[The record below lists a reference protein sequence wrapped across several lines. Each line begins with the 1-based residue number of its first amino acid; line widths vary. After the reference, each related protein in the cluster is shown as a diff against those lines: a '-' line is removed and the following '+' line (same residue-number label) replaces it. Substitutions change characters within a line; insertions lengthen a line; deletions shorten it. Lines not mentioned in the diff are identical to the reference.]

1 MDVSNRRWWRRPWA
15 VLAGGVVGSL
25 LLAAC
30 GGTANNTTSGPSIL
44 SAYNPQKGSQGGQL
58 VFSDWEPVQ
67 DLNVISSTAATTQEV
82 ASGPIWSSLWV
93 FDPQNKPIPD
103 LVSDIPTTDNGL
115 VKKID
120 DTHMDVTI
128 KLRKGLKWS
137 DGSPLTT
144 KDVDFT
150 YKAICD
156 PNTGAAT
163 TLGYDHITSTE
174 VKDDQ
179 TIIWHFGPNK
189 SGNCGLSSDL
199 TSGIY
204 SPYLTLNFPP
214 VPQSV
219 LGSVAHK
226 DWATADYFTKKP
238 TVTSGPYMVQDFT
251 PGSAAIVTLVPNPN
265 YNSGRSGSSF
275 FGHAPYLN
283 KLTYKIY
290 GDKSSQIAGF
300 KSGDTDLAL
309 DLIAKDMPSLQGA
322 SSGKAVYANGLLDEY
337 VNFNLGNN
345 TTGCD
350 SQNFAQTC
358 GKATLW
364 KDDKV
369 LRQALELATDKE
381 AMNTQLVQGIGKVM
395 NSFVVSALSP
405 YYDSS
410 TPAFHRDVAK
420 ANSTLDSDGWVKGAD
435 GTRVKNG
442 VPCKFTLSTTSGN
455 PQRAAEEELLINN
468 WKDIGCIATTKNF
481 PAGIFFQDFKGG
493 GINATG
499 QFDLAMYAN
508 NWAPDPDTWASTA
521 LPGQIP
527 TAANP
532 SGQNWDR
539 MNDPKL
545 TDLFTQ
551 GENSI
556 DITKRVDIYKKAQAE
571 WRDYTP
577 TIQLYERPDVYGV
590 DNVFGNFFPSV
601 NTCLATCNAPDW
613 YHKGAS

>member
-1 MDVSNRRWWRRPWA
+1 M
-15 VLAGGVVGSL
+15 
-25 LLAAC
+25 
-30 GGTANNTTSGPSIL
+30 
-44 SAYNPQKGSQGGQL
+44 
-58 VFSDWEPVQ
+58 FSDSQPLD
-67 DLNVISSTAATTQEV
+67 DLNVISSVAATTQEV
-82 ASGPIWSSLWV
+82 ATGPIWASLWV

-103 LVSDIPTTDNGL
+103 LVTDIPTLSNGL
-115 VKKID
+115 VKKLD

-128 KLRKGLKWS
+128 KLKKGLRWS
-137 DGSPLTT
+137 DGSLLTAR
-144 KDVDFT
+144 DVEFT

-156 PNTGAAT
+156 PDTGAAT

-174 VKDDQ
+174 VKDDR
-179 TIIWHFGPNK
+179 TVVWHFGPNR
-189 SGNCGLSSDL
+189 SGTCGLSSDL

-204 SPYLTLNFPP
+204 SPYLTLNYTP

-219 LGSVAHK
+219 LGATAHK

-265 YNSGRSGSSF
+265 YSAGRSGSSF
-275 FGHAPYLN
+275 FNHAPYLN

-290 GDKSSQIAGF
+290 RDKASQIAGF

-309 DLIAKDMPSLQGA
+309 GLVAKDMPSLQGA
-322 SSGKAVYANGLLDEY
+322 TNGKAVYANGLLDEY
-337 VNFNLGNN
+337 INFNLGNN

-358 GKATLW
+358 GKPTIW
-364 KDDKV
+364 KDDKI

-381 AMNTQLVQGIGKVM
+381 ALNMQMQAGVGRVM
-395 NSFVVSALSP
+395 NSFLVSGLAP
-405 YYDSS
+405 YYDSN

-420 ANSTLDSDGWVKGAD
+420 ANSMLDRDGWVRGTDGVRAKKGAHC
-435 GTRVKNG
+435 T
-442 VPCKFTLSTTSGN
+442 FTLSAPGSN
-455 PQRAAEEELLINN
+455 PDRIIEEDLLISN
-468 WKDIGCIATTKNF
+468 WKEIGCLGSKQNYPF
-481 PAGIFFQDFKGG
+481 LKFYQDFGHQ
-493 GINATG
+493 GILATG
-499 QFDLAMYAN
+499 QYDLSLLSFT
-508 NWAPDPDTWASTA
+508 WTPDPDAWAAMA
-521 LPGQIP
+521 LPTQIP
-527 TAANP
+527 TATNP
-532 SGQNWDR
+532 SGLNWNR

-545 TDLFTQ
+545 TDLFLQ
-551 GENSI
+551 GETTI
-556 DITKRVDIYKKAQAE
+556 DISKREDIYKKAQAE